1 MGGYNPINNGVI
13 MIIKLLKKY
22 RGHKKGDEIEPLD
35 SEITWLDEYGYI
47 DKTEQK
53 EDHTKV
59 KSVTKKRNTRQPRKP
74 KRS

>member
-1 MGGYNPINNGVI
+1 

-35 SEITWLDEYGYI
+35 SEIAWLTEHGYI
-47 DKTEQK
+47 DKTDPK
-53 EDHTKV
+53 EDNSKASSTP
-59 KSVTKKRNTRQPRKP
+59 KKRNTRQPRKP